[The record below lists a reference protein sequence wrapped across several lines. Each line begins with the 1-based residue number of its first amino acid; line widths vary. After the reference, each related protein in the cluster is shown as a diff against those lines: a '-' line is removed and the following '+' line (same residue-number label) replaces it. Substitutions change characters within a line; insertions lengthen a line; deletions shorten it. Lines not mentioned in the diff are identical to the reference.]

1 MFQNTTVISF
11 SCYHFILFS
20 VTFHFVSPLF
30 HVIGEVQFHLL
41 HRHHPIFLQSV
52 GGRIHENWEQK
63 RQHQENKLEKGFS
76 KCVPPLEHSICSC
89 QNKLVLL
96 LPYSSSRQEDD
107 GTAYV
112 GTQRSFLEMD
122 FIRTFYSTTSY
133 YWEEK
138 SKGHF
143 VSKMMNV
150 NEWNGPL
157 PCTIS
162 PFFPPASY
170 LFLAEALP
178 DAVPT
183 FEAKLSKVKAKIAF
197 RLFSSMFAIS
207 SLKRKNSRPT
217 FWKSTIVL

>member
-1 MFQNTTVISF
+1 
-11 SCYHFILFS
+11 
-20 VTFHFVSPLF
+20 
-30 HVIGEVQFHLL
+30 
-41 HRHHPIFLQSV
+41 
-52 GGRIHENWEQK
+52 
-63 RQHQENKLEKGFS
+63 
-76 KCVPPLEHSICSC
+76 
-89 QNKLVLL
+89 
-96 LPYSSSRQEDD
+96 
-107 GTAYV
+107 
-112 GTQRSFLEMD
+112 MD
-122 FIRTFYSTTSY
+122 FIRTFYSTTLYY

-197 RLFSSMFAIS
+197 RLFSGMFAIS
-207 SLKRKNSRPT
+207 SLKRKTVGQLFKIYHCSLGLWLSPHFTLLYITLRTDGWMDT
-217 FWKSTIVL
+217 FIHAFANIL